1 MELKLKLFYRI
12 NSFINLRHKL
22 LTINFILAY
31 KIIKLSTKNIYK
43 KIDSLLNEL
52 QVITGISDEELEEF
66 KNILE
71 LTHFSDENN

>member
-1 MELKLKLFYRI
+1 M
-12 NSFINLRHKL
+12 
-22 LTINFILAY
+22 
-31 KIIKLSTKNIYK
+31 STKNIHK

-52 QVITGISDEELEEF
+52 QVITGISDEDLEEF